1 MRPRNK
7 KILYDFRSIPSRS
20 VLVILSIFVGL
31 FAVGMIMTLW
41 ICIPSD
47 LRLGYEQSNPAN
59 IYFRLSPFDN
69 SLIRSVKKWDNVRDA
84 LGSSVATLRAYDGSG
99 KLKKVVVQ
107 AVNDDTWPVNH
118 IDVLEG
124 HWPVAEGEAA
134 VENYKLTDL
143 DSAVGRDLILK
154 TASGS
159 EVTLKVAASI
169 RDQSLGAGDYSI
181 VFIEP
186 IQVYVHED
194 MLRKLEMGS
203 EWNMLRIALKDG
215 GKDEDAIRE
224 QANIYAKRLEKAG
237 YQVQSIA
244 IRRSD
249 AHPTVDYADAIAGIL
264 LLVGILVLFL
274 SSSLTY
280 NTLSAILSNQ
290 MRQIGAMKTVGAT
303 YAQIVLMYMRLILLY
318 SVIALALAVPA
329 SIGASELC
337 RRFLAAQINFA
348 NIRTGIVWETIA
360 AQAVLGLVI
369 PQIAGAIPVSK
380 GARVSIQKA
389 MGGMRDAGGGEN
401 DRLTRGLTRLFS
413 RPTALSMRN
422 TFRNKKR
429 LLLTLFTL
437 SLGGAIFI
445 ASFNVNVAID
455 EHVAVIA
462 RYVQADLDLVTERPY
477 RLDRIQNVLASVPE
491 IEYIEGWGNGVPTYI
506 DADGRDGPSVSIFAP
521 PDGSEM
527 ITPNVKSGRW
537 FEPGEK
543 NVICLS
549 ERFNY
554 AYPDLKV
561 GDRITLEVAGTG
573 DKTDWTVIGFFTMA
587 GKSGGFLAY
596 MPLQSWQNIS
606 GTGKS
611 LTKFQIVTKNR
622 LNDESRAALTKEV
635 ETLLDRKGIRTTSI
649 QRNDSFVADSARGL
663 SIMSIFM
670 MIMAVL
676 VALVGCIGLTGTMS
690 LNVME
695 RTAEIG
701 ILRAIGA
708 SNRNVMKNVLT
719 EGLLIGFMSW
729 ILGSVLSVPI
739 GIMLTN
745 SLGNAI
751 FGSRLSPGFT
761 PVGYGL
767 WLALSLILSVIAS
780 SAPAK
785 SAVDLTI
792 HEVLSVE

>member
-7 KILYDFRSIPSRS
+7 KILWDFRSVPSRS
-20 VLVILSIFVGL
+20 ILVILSIFVGL

-41 ICIPSD
+41 VCIPAD
-47 LRLGYEQSNPAN
+47 LRNGYEQSNPAN

-69 SLIRSVKKWDNVRDA
+69 SLIRSVQKWENVRDA
-84 LGSSVATLRAYDGSG
+84 LGSCTATLRAYDSSG
-99 KLKKVVVQ
+99 KLKKVTVQ
-107 AVNDDTWPVNH
+107 AVSDETWPVNH

-124 HWPVAEGEAA
+124 TWPLKEGEAA

-143 DSAVGRDLILK
+143 DSGVGKDLTLK
-154 TASGS
+154 TASGK
-159 EVTLKVAASI
+159 EVRLKVAASI
-169 RDQSLGAGDYSI
+169 RDQSLGANDYSI

-186 IQVYVHED
+186 IQLYVHED
-194 MLRKLEMGS
+194 EMRRLEMGPG
-203 EWNMLRIALKDG
+203 WNMMRIALTEG
-215 GKDEDAIRE
+215 GMDEDFIRD
-224 QANIYAKRLEKAG
+224 QADRYARRLEKAG
-237 YQVQSIA
+237 FTVYSIA

-249 AHPTVDYADAIAGIL
+249 AHPTADYADAIAGIL
-264 LLVGILVLFL
+264 LLVGILVVFL

-280 NTLSAILSNQ
+280 NTLTAILSNQ

-303 YAQIVLMYMRLILLY
+303 YTQIVLMYMRLILIY
-318 SVIALALAVPA
+318 SLIALILAIPA
-329 SIGASELC
+329 SIGAAELC
-337 RRFLAAQINFA
+337 RSFLAAQINFA
-348 NIRTGIVWETIA
+348 NIRTGIVWESIA
-360 AQAVLGLVI
+360 LQVVLGLVV
-369 PQIAGAIPVSK
+369 PQVTGAIPVSR
-380 GARVSIQKA
+380 GARVSIRKA

-401 DRLTRGLTRLFS
+401 DRLTRGLSRLFS

-445 ASFNVNVAID
+445 GSFNVNIAID

-462 RYVQADLDLVTERPY
+462 RYVQADLDLVTDRPY
-477 RLDRIQNVLASVPE
+477 RIDRIRNVLASIPE
-491 IEYIEGWGNGVPTYI
+491 IDYIEGWGFGTTTYI
-506 DADGRDGPSVSIFAP
+506 DTEGRDGPSVSVFAP
-521 PDGSEM
+521 PDGSDL
-527 ITPNVKSGRW
+527 ISPNVKSGRW

-543 NVICLS
+543 NVIALS

-554 AYPDLKV
+554 TYPDLKP
-561 GDRITLEVAGTG
+561 GDKITLEVTGTG
-573 DKTDWTVIGFFTMA
+573 KKTEWTICGFFTMA

-596 MPLQSWQNIS
+596 MPLASWQS
-606 GTGKS
+606 VAGTGNS
-611 LTKFQIVTKNR
+611 LTKFQIVTRTR
-622 LNDESRAALTKEV
+622 LDDRSRAELTQKV
-635 ETLLDRKGIRTTSI
+635 EDLLDERGIKTTSI
-649 QRNDSFVADSARGL
+649 QRNDSFVADAARGL

-729 ILGSVLSVPI
+729 VVGSILSVPI

-751 FGSRLSPGFT
+751 FGSRLAPGFT
-761 PVGYGL
+761 PLGYGL
-767 WLALSLILSVIAS
+767 WLALSLILSVLAS

-785 SAVDLTI
+785 SAVNLTI

>member
-1 MRPRNK
+1 MRPRDK
-7 KILYDFRSIPSRS
+7 KIFSDFRSVPSRS
-20 VLVILSIFVGL
+20 ILVILSIFVGL

-47 LRLGYEQSNPAN
+47 LRLGYERSNPAN
-59 IYFRLSPFDN
+59 IYFRLSSFDN
-69 SLIRSVKKWDNVRDA
+69 ALIRSVRKWDNVSDA

-99 KLKKVVVQ
+99 KLKKVTVQ
-107 AVNDDTWPVNH
+107 AVSDDSWPVNH

-124 HWPVAEGEAA
+124 TWPVGEGEAA
-134 VENYKLTDL
+134 VENYKLEDL
-143 DSAVGRDLILK
+143 GSAVGKTLTLK
-154 TASGS
+154 TASGK
-159 EVTLKVAASI
+159 EVPLKVDASI

-194 MLRKLEMGS
+194 SLRKLEMGT
-203 EWNMLRIALKDG
+203 EWNQLRIVLKEG
-215 GKDEDAIRE
+215 GTDEDQIR
-224 QANIYAKRLEKAG
+224 QWADVYADRFEKAG
-237 YQVQSIA
+237 ISVYSIA

-264 LLVGILVLFL
+264 LLVGILVMFL
-274 SSSLTY
+274 SGSLTY

-303 YAQIVLMYMRLILLY
+303 YAQIVLMYMRLILIY
-318 SVIALALAVPA
+318 SLTALVLAVPA
-329 SIGASELC
+329 SWGAAELC
-337 RRFLAAQINFA
+337 RKFLGEQINFA
-348 NIRTGIVWETIA
+348 NIRSGIVWETVA
-360 AQAVLGLVI
+360 VQAVLGLIV
-369 PQIAGAIPVSK
+369 PQLAGAIPVTR

-389 MGGMRDAGGGEN
+389 MGGMREAGGGEN
-401 DRLTRGLTRLFS
+401 DRLTRNLSRLFS

-429 LLLTLFTL
+429 LALTLFTL

-445 ASFNVNVAID
+445 GSFNVNVAID

-462 RYVQADLDLVTERPY
+462 RYVQADLDLVTDRPY
-477 RLDRIQNVLASVPE
+477 RVDRIQGVLSSVSA
-491 IEYIEGWGNGVPTYI
+491 IDYIEGWGFGTATYI
-506 DADGRDGPSVSIFAP
+506 TPDGSDGPSVSVFAP
-521 PDGSEM
+521 PDGSDL
-527 ITPNVKSGRW
+527 IAPNVKEGRW

-543 NVICLS
+543 NAIALS
-549 ERFNY
+549 ERFSY
-554 AYPDLKV
+554 AYPDLKPGNTV
-561 GDRITLEVAGTG
+561 TLEVSGTG
-573 DKTDWTVIGFFTMA
+573 RKTEWTITGFFTMA

-596 MPLQSWQNIS
+596 MPLASWQRVS
-606 GTGKS
+606 GTGNS
-611 LTKFQIVTKNR
+611 LTKFQIVTKER

-635 ETLLDRKGIRTTSI
+635 ETLLDERGIRTTSI
-649 QRNDSFVADSARGL
+649 QRNDSFVSDAARGL

-708 SNRNVMKNVLT
+708 SNRDVMRNVLT

-729 ILGSVLSVPI
+729 LLGAALSVPI
-739 GIMLTN
+739 GIVLTD

-751 FGSRLSPGFT
+751 FGSKLAPGFT
-761 PVGYGL
+761 WVGYVL
-767 WLALSLILSVIAS
+767 WLAFSLVLSVLAS
-780 SAPAK
+780 GAPAK
-785 SAVDLTI
+785 SAADLTI
-792 HEVLSVE
+792 REVLSVE

>member
-20 VLVILSIFVGL
+20 ILVILSIFVGL

-41 ICIPSD
+41 VCIPAD
-47 LRLGYEQSNPAN
+47 LRQGYEESNPAN
-59 IYFRLSPFDN
+59 IYFRLSSFDN
-69 SLIRSVKKWDNVRDA
+69 SLIRSVKKWENVKDA
-84 LGSSVATLRAYDGSG
+84 LGSSVATLRAYDGDG
-99 KLKKVVVQ
+99 KLKKVTVQ
-107 AVNDDTWPVNH
+107 AVNDETWPVNH

-124 HWPVAEGEAA
+124 TWPVRESEAA
-134 VENYKLTDL
+134 VENYKLQDL
-143 DSAVGRDLILK
+143 GSAVGQTLTLK
-154 TASGS
+154 TASGK
-159 EVTLKVAASI
+159 EVRLKVSASI

-186 IQVYVHED
+186 IQIYVHED
-194 MLRKLEMGS
+194 DLRKLEMGS
-203 EWNMLRIALKDG
+203 EWNQLRIVLKDG
-215 GKDEDAIRE
+215 GTDETEIRE
-224 QANIYAKRLEKAG
+224 WADVYAKRFEKAG
-237 YQVQSIA
+237 FQVYSIA
-244 IRRSD
+244 LRRSD

-264 LLVGILVLFL
+264 LLVGVLVLFL

-280 NTLSAILSNQ
+280 NTLAAILSNQ

-303 YAQIVLMYMRLILLY
+303 YAQIVLMYMRLILIY
-318 SVIALALAVPA
+318 SLIALALAIPA
-329 SIGASELC
+329 SMGAAELC
-337 RRFLAAQINFA
+337 RRFLGAQINFA
-348 NIRTGIVWETIA
+348 NIRSGIVWESVA
-360 AQAVLGLVI
+360 LQAVLGLIV
-369 PQIAGAIPVSK
+369 PQVAGAIPVSR

-445 ASFNVNVAID
+445 GSFNVNVAID

-462 RYVQADLDLVTERPY
+462 RYVQADLDVVTDRPY

-491 IEYIEGWGNGVPTYI
+491 IDYIEGWGFGTATYI
-506 DADGRDGPSVSIFAP
+506 YEDGSDGPSVSIFAP
-521 PDGSEM
+521 PDGSEL
-527 ITPNVKSGRW
+527 ITPNVKEGRW

-543 NVICLS
+543 NAIALS
-549 ERFNY
+549 ERFSY
-554 AYPDLKV
+554 AYPDMKP
-561 GDRITLEVAGTG
+561 GDKITIEVSGTG
-573 DKTDWTVIGFFTMA
+573 DKTEWTITGFFTMA

-596 MPLQSWQNIS
+596 MPLSSWQRIS
-606 GTGKS
+606 GAGNS
-611 LTKFQIVTKNR
+611 LTKFQIVTKDR
-622 LNDESRAALTKEV
+622 LDDTTRAILTKDV
-635 ETLLDRKGIRTTSI
+635 ETLLDARGIKTTSI
-649 QRNDSFVADSARGL
+649 QRNDSFVADAARGL

-708 SNRNVMKNVLT
+708 SNRNVMRNVLT

-729 ILGSVLSVPI
+729 LLGSVLSVPI
-739 GIMLTN
+739 GIVLTN

-751 FGSRLSPGFT
+751 FGSDLAPGFT
-761 PVGYGL
+761 PVGYAL
-767 WLALSLILSVIAS
+767 WLGLSLILSVIAS

-785 SAVDLTI
+785 SAVNLTI